1 MSKKLDV
8 VYHVTSNQTSDGTRL
23 TIAVDRFAENSVSN
37 VIAIVIKDDGNIKSI
52 NTRDPSLEDV
62 FVDVT
67 SKKAVDKT
75 NINIIDE

>member
-1 MSKKLDV
+1 ML

-37 VIAIVIKDDGNIKSI
+37 VIAIVIRDNGNIKSI

-75 NINIIDE
+75 NINIVDE

>member
-1 MSKKLDV
+1 M
-8 VYHVTSNQTSDGTRL
+8 
-23 TIAVDRFAENSVSN
+23 SN